1 MPNVNCL
8 EGMRC
13 PNCGSEGPFRIR
25 AEASF
30 TVTDDGTCEEYDNVE
45 WYDTSSCACLECKF
59 QENVEDFKALDIRR
73 SQR

>member
-25 AEASF
+25 AEVSV
-30 TVTDDGTCEEYDNVE
+30 TVTDDGTDDYDNVD
-45 WYDTSSCACLECKF
+45 WYNTSSCACLACQF